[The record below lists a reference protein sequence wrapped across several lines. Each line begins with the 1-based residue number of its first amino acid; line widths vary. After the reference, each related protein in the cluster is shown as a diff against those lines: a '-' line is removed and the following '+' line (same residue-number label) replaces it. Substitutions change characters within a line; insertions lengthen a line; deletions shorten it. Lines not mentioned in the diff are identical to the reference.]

1 MRKIVKIWLLVLI
14 FCLSLNVYAE
24 PVNENQTN
32 TTSQTVTTNED
43 DENQQETGEENKNEN
58 QNQTQ
63 EVVGTKSNV
72 ATLDEI
78 YINEEK
84 VVCDKFVCSKIIKDN
99 SVTEVLITY
108 KTTDSKATV
117 SKKEIKEK
125 LVEGENTFKVEVV
138 AEDLKTKQEY
148 TFKITKE
155 VLSTDSS
162 LKKLVL
168 NGEEIKLEK
177 DTTKYKA
184 DVSFSTKKI
193 EIEAETNHEKATIE
207 DFKNNKA
214 SFDFF
219 DTSEDFKI
227 KVLSEAGD
235 MTTYTITVT
244 RRDEKDATL
253 KSLKIKNASI
263 DFESGVLDYETSV
276 LRSVETL
283 EIEAEPTDKEAT
295 VKIDKPKTLEIGE
308 NTVKIKV
315 TNDGNEKTYVIKV
328 TRLNEDKSLA
338 NLESLEIEGYEI
350 DFKEDKYEY
359 DLKIK
364 DENYLVIEALAK
376 AEEAEVEILGNL
388 DLVNGSIIKIKV
400 NYDEENA
407 NVYKI
412 NIIKEEIK
420 EKEDNKLVLI
430 IIISSI
436 ALVLVAVLV
445 IVIIVVKK
453 KKAKQAEILRDDY
466 KKEENIVLE
475 KPNKKDIITLE
486 EDDIEEII

>member
-1 MRKIVKIWLLVLI
+1 MRKIVKIWLLALI
-14 FCLSLNVYAE
+14 FCFSINVYAE
-24 PVNENQTN
+24 PVSENQN
-32 TTSQTVTTNED
+32 ETSGEITD
-43 DENQQETGEENKNEN
+43 GENQDDNNNE
-58 QNQTQ
+58 NQTQ

-72 ATLDEI
+72 ATLDDI

-99 SVTEVLITY
+99 SITEVVITY

-117 SKKEIKEK
+117 SKKEIKEELK
-125 LVEGENTFKVEVV
+125 EGENTFKVEVV

-162 LKKLVL
+162 LKKIVV

-177 DTTKYKA
+177 DKTKYETS
-184 DVSFSTKKI
+184 VSFSTKKV
-193 EIEAETNHEKATIE
+193 EIEAEPTDEKASIE

-227 KVLSEAGD
+227 KVLAEAGD
-235 MTTYTITVT
+235 MTTYTITVKK
-244 RRDEKDATL
+244 RDEKDATL
-253 KSLKIKNASI
+253 KTLKIKNASL
-263 DFESGVLDYETSV
+263 DFESGIFDYETTV

-295 VKIDKPKTLEIGE
+295 VEIEKPETLEIGE

-315 TNDGNEKTYVIKV
+315 SNDGNEKTYVIKI

-338 NLESLEIEGYEI
+338 NLETLEIEGYEI
-350 DFKEDKYEY
+350 EFEEDKYEY

-364 DENYLVIEALAK
+364 DENYLVINATSKVED
-376 AEEAEVEILGNL
+376 AEIEVLGNL

-400 NYDEENA
+400 NYDEENS

-412 NIIKEEIK
+412 NIIKDEIK
-420 EKEDNKLVLI
+420 DKEDNKLVLI

-436 ALVLVAVLV
+436 ALVLVAIV
-445 IVIIVVKK
+445 VIIIIIIKK
-453 KKAKQAEILRDDY
+453 KKRNKDKNLKDDD
-466 KKEENIVLE
+466 KKEENVVVE
-475 KPNKKDIITLE
+475 PPNKKDLINL